1 MAQINPTVGD
11 IKGNCEKIL
20 SHAEEAKKRGAGLV
34 LFPELAL
41 TGYPPED
48 LLLKPGFIDD
58 NLKAL
63 SALSKKI
70 RGITAVVGFVDRKAD
85 IYNAAAIIHNGRT
98 AGVYHK
104 MYLPNYGVFDE
115 QRYFQAGAAP
125 LNFVLGGITIG
136 VEICED
142 IWYPEGPARA
152 QCLAGAEVI
161 VNINAS
167 PYHIGKAVIR
177 EEMLIT
183 RARDN
188 EVIVA
193 YNNTVGGQDELVFDG
208 RGMVIDERGN
218 VICRA
223 KAFEEDL
230 VTVDLDIDSIG
241 MARLHDPRRRE
252 AKRAADLNVRSI
264 DLG

>member
-1 MAQINPTVGD
+1 MRKLRLAMAQINPTVGD

-58 NLKAL
+58 NLSAL

-115 QRYFQAGAAP
+115 QRDFQAGAAP
-125 LNFVLGGITIG
+125 RGRRGHRKHKRLSLPYRQGRDKGGDAHHKGQGQRGHSRLQQHRGRTG
-136 VEICED
+136 
-142 IWYPEGPARA
+142 RA
-152 QCLAGAEVI
+152 GLRSEERRV
-161 VNINAS
+161 
-167 PYHIGKAVIR
+167 GK
-177 EEMLIT
+177 E
-183 RARDN
+183 
-188 EVIVA
+188 
-193 YNNTVGGQDELVFDG
+193 
-208 RGMVIDERGN
+208 
-218 VICRA
+218 CR
-223 KAFEEDL
+223 
-230 VTVDLDIDSIG
+230 
-241 MARLHDPRRRE
+241 
-252 AKRAADLNVRSI
+252 
-264 DLG
+264 